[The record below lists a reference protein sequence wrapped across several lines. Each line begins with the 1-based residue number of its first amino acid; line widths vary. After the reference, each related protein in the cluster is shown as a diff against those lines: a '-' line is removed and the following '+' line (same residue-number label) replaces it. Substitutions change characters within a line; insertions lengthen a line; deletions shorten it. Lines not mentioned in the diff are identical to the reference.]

1 MLLYVAISKISCLLE
16 NISPINLGFLKIACV
31 IANSL
36 EKHCLC
42 GLRREEMPLCL
53 PDKASERISGFIC
66 SYSRSQAV
74 RGLCTKVSHSFICA
88 KQLQKENAQI
98 LHTYKTFP

>member
-16 NISPINLGFLKIACV
+16 NVSPVTLGFLKIACV
-31 IANSL
+31 IASSP
-36 EKHCLC
+36 EKRCLC
-42 GLRREEMPLCL
+42 GVRRKEMLLCL

-66 SYSRSQAV
+66 SYSRYQAV
-74 RGLCTKVSHSFICA
+74 RGLCTKVSHTFICA
-88 KQLQKENAQI
+88 KQLKKENAQI